1 MSTALAIEAAA
12 SDYDLNSVP
21 VLEVSQPFWRSTVVL
36 LHEFFELDSS
46 LIELARVSFARALRA
61 QPLQQVDVVNQL
73 DQLKEQRQ
81 QQRQRLERL
90 VSVELSAEPVTG
102 RRRLTLLPLMVK
114 GLSPVLR
121 RRPFL
126 AGLALLG
133 LTLLS
138 QVLLAELSR
147 QAVRA
152 QCKFLADVLM
162 EMLLTSMRIE
172 PQLRILV
179 RQHAQGT
186 LAQRLLA
193 SSLINRLT
201 VGCETLLEAH
211 IRAQKQGLEQ
221 TLHTD
226 QAAMLLA
233 FEARRSQL
241 RGFVQKPYT
250 GLASVM
256 SMR

>member
-1 MSTALAIEAAA
+1 MSTALAIEAASPA
-12 SDYDLNSVP
+12 YDLNSIP
-21 VLEVSQPFWRSTVVL
+21 ALEVSQPFWRNTVVL
-36 LHEFFELDSS
+36 LNEFFELDSS

-61 QPLQQVDVVNQL
+61 QPLQQVEVVNQL

-81 QQRQRLERL
+81 QQRQQLHRL
-90 VSVELSAEPVTG
+90 VSGDVSVEPGAG
-102 RRRLTLLPLMVK
+102 RRRLTLLPWMVK
-114 GLSPVLR
+114 GFSPLLR

-126 AGLALLG
+126 AGLALLA

-152 QCKFLADVLM
+152 QRKFLAGVLM
-162 EMLLTSMRIE
+162 EMLLTSIRIE

-186 LAQRLLA
+186 LAQRMLA

-201 VGCETLLEAH
+201 VGCETLLEVH
-211 IRAQKQGLEQ
+211 IRAQKRGLEQ

-226 QAAMLLA
+226 QAAILLA

-241 RGFVQKPYT
+241 RGFVREPYA

-256 SMR
+256 SLR